1 MSHTFTNLLTH
12 SIFST
17 KDRSPIIIPEIK
29 PRFDAHMGGI
39 IRELN
44 GCPLTIHGTAESAA
58 P

>member
-1 MSHTFTNLLTH
+1 
-12 SIFST
+12 
-17 KDRSPIIIPEIK
+17 
-29 PRFDAHMGGI
+29 MGGI